1 MKIDRRGTLVAGLGL
16 LFLLTAFML
25 LISQRSSLVAPEPAK
40 VISSSTITMTHNLT
54 KSVTLSI
61 PHGISTTQAITLS
74 SWLTFTD
81 LEAKYSLRY
90 PPNSYINSGQS
101 KGQTYRTLGI
111 GFQIPNQR
119 YQGMSVRV
127 EPNPQNLPINQFLN
141 EFYQKVKE
149 RPLNVEA
156 ASRLEEL
163 EVASITAYK
172 TTILYG
178 DTQILLPYNRRVYI
192 FSLGYTIAGGV
203 SSPEAKAMFSQI
215 LGTFQ
220 VIP

>member
-127 EPNPQNLPINQFLN
+127 EPNPQNLPIDKFFSVL
-141 EFYQKVKE
+141 YQKINNN
-149 RPLNVEA
+149 PLDLP
-156 ASRLEEL
+156 ASHMLEQIEF
-163 EVASITAYK
+163 ANMAAYK
-172 TTILYG
+172 TKGLYG
-178 DTQILLPYNRRVYI
+178 DIQILLPYKDKVYF
-192 FSLGYTIAGGV
+192 FSLGYGIAGGA
-203 SSPEAKAMFSQI
+203 SSPEAETIFFQI
-215 LGTFQ
+215 LDTFQ
-220 VIP
+220 IIP